1 MHKYSVQS
9 AVLLLN
15 ISGGETHEVEKKYL
29 LEVAV
34 QFHII
39 SEHGATPLAQPVLN
53 PCRVT
58 EGNTFSPG
66 CALLSSVVAPIGFFF
81 PFPGG

>member
-1 MHKYSVQS
+1 MK
-9 AVLLLN
+9 LK
-15 ISGGETHEVEKKYL
+15 KKYL

-34 QFHII
+34 QFHLI